1 MTLKINIMKLRNLLT
16 TGLMFTAILANAK
29 NVTTITINNEITLIK
44 IQAAVVG
51 MFLAL
56 LIIGLVSLI
65 KYVLIDERIKK
76 QKDVL
81 KRRIIFFAS
90 IILSPIIW
98 YSLFAFVLSNQSMG
112 RIGTY
117 RIPADEPFLYNRL
130 FSTLTTDAPAIL
142 AVSLVVFFILFAWL
156 FTKFGKYKGYTVL
169 MNNHKILGIIE
180 TNKKNK

>member
-16 TGLMFTAILANAK
+16 IGLMFTAILANAK

-98 YSLFAFVLSNQSMG
+98 YLSL
-112 RIGTY
+112 IH
-117 RIPADEPFLYNRL
+117 I
-130 FSTLTTDAPAIL
+130 
-142 AVSLVVFFILFAWL
+142 
-156 FTKFGKYKGYTVL
+156 
-169 MNNHKILGIIE
+169 
-180 TNKKNK
+180 

>member
-1 MTLKINIMKLRNLLT
+1 MTLKINIMKLKNLLT
-16 TGLMFTAILANAK
+16 IGLMFTAILANAK
-29 NVTTITINNEITLIK
+29 NVSSMSIQTEITLIK
-44 IQAAVVG
+44 IQAAVIG

-56 LIIGLVSLI
+56 LIIGLVSMI
-65 KYVLIDERIKK
+65 NYELIDERIKK

-98 YSLFAFVLSNQSMG
+98 YVLFGFILANQTMG
-112 RIGTY
+112 RIGIY
-117 RIPADEPFLYNRL
+117 RIPADEPFLFNRL
-130 FSTLTTDAPAIL
+130 LSTLTTDAPAVL

-169 MNNHKILGIIE
+169 KNNHKILGIIE